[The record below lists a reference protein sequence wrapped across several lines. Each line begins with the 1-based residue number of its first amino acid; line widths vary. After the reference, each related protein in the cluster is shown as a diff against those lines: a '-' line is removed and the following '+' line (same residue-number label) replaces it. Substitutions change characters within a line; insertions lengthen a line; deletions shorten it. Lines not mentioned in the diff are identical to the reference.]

1 MLQYTY
7 VFAYFLHEDERQQER
22 NLFEFLQQQ
31 LEKSVEALSELSEQ
45 RLDVLSRRE
54 ERSRLV
60 NYTRVTDKFRENLLA
75 GVRNGLAA

>member
-1 MLQYTY
+1 
-7 VFAYFLHEDERQQER
+7 
-22 NLFEFLQQQ
+22 

-54 ERSRLV
+54 EKSRLV

-75 GVRNGLAA
+75 GVRNGLTG